1 MTMCKRERVVR
12 MVRTLDDDGIAVIS
26 MVVDALVR
34 ERRRLVRRSL
44 RESVALSNS

>member
-12 MVRTLDDDGIAVIS
+12 QVQRLDDDGIGVIA

-34 ERRRLVRRSL
+34 ERRRLIRRSQ
-44 RESVALSNS
+44 RESMLLSNS